1 MVMDSI
7 KSDVLAVIKDAIRLE
22 INGRHFFEHAHEMT
36 QSPLGKKMF
45 KKLAN
50 DEIQHLKIFG
60 ELFSQI
66 LGHDDWKKFVS
77 QEQQESSPIIEELK
91 ERVNNSQRE
100 KGSGELEAIRIG
112 MELERK
118 AIDFFDQSAREVS
131 DPKAGQICRKIR
143 EEEEYHYDLLQAQ
156 FDSVN
161 NSGFWLD
168 VAEFQMDGKY

>member
-1 MVMDSI
+1 MDSI
-7 KSDVLAVIKDAIRLE
+7 KSDVLEIIKKAIRLE
-22 INGRHFFEHAHEMT
+22 INGRHFFEHANEMT

-45 KKLAN
+45 QKLAN
-50 DEIQHLKIFG
+50 DEIQHLKVFG
-60 ELFSQI
+60 ELFSQV
-66 LGHDDWKKFVS
+66 LGHEDWKKFVN
-77 QEQQESSPIIEELK
+77 QEQKESSPIIEELK
-91 ERVNNSQRE
+91 ERVNNSQKE

-131 DPKAGQICRKIR
+131 DPKAGEICKKIR
-143 EEEEYHYDLLQAQ
+143 EEEKFHYDLLQAQ